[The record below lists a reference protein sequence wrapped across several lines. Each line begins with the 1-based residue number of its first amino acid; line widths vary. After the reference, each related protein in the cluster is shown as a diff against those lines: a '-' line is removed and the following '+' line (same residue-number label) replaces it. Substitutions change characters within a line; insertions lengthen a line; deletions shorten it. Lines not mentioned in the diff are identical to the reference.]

1 MRIEKLILKN
11 WATIY
16 TAMDGAQHIEI
27 DFGKSKNI
35 ITLFLGPNG
44 CGKTSVLST
53 LHPFAYSG
61 SFDTRN
67 DKNLFLDDSV
77 GYKEIHYS
85 HNGSLYIIKH
95 HYTPTKTGRSVKSF
109 ISKDGIEMNAN
120 GNVTSFKEIIL
131 SELCIYEDYLRL
143 IRLGPNVI
151 NFADMKTAA
160 RKDYVV
166 DLMDDIDIYSKYYK
180 KINDDNRYLK
190 NTLTNVV
197 NKLER
202 LHIVNLDEEKN
213 NLSNMEVQLE
223 KVENLLNKATFKSGQ
238 IQSKIETYTGG
249 NEATFVANYKETKS
263 SLTRVDDDIRKIEDW
278 INKVYAPLDKTVTKV
293 IDKTIMRVE
302 KEIIQIESSK
312 EANMLILDNLYTSK
326 TNKENQLKNI
336 KSKDE
341 INELTKNLKDYKA
354 RVVELEKTYNFENS
368 LFNCSKDDLLLA
380 LSLLQEIQNIAQ
392 DIYEY
397 GSKSVKEAIKMIQ
410 SNRNIEAYVA
420 KKVTSIDETMG
431 KLNVKRGYENEGVVV
446 MFIPPTC
453 ETNKCP
459 YYRRYHENKN
469 EDELGKKITKLEQD
483 RDYYLS
489 LVNINKK
496 IDYIFMII
504 RSNKSLIDRLP
515 DNYFAITP
523 LLDKLSKLESIYD
536 EDYITE
542 QISLI
547 EEFDE
552 YKNTKALIGEIEKE
566 LSYIKNSGID
576 IEIIQQ
582 GINNDIIEINRI
594 SNLNEE
600 YRVRLVELE
609 NKLEGYN
616 DIQNI
621 CEEFEDKSII
631 LKELKIDYND
641 LVNKVNLY
649 VQQISE
655 IKTLKSE
662 ETEIKTL
669 IGTYQRQK
677 ERLLSEINNIRF
689 RIREFNT
696 LQDEIN
702 SINEKFEEIRY
713 IRSALSSNEGIPL
726 LFVQL
731 YFQETKK
738 IVNDLLDMVYH
749 GDIEIGDF
757 DIDDSKFDVP
767 FFRNSLRIDD
777 INNAS
782 QGERNFFSLAL
793 SFSLMIQSHSSYN
806 VMLLDEI
813 DGPFDTRNREKFIS
827 ILEAQ
832 IQSIGAEQVFL
843 ISHNNTFDNYAVNV
857 VNFGSD
863 NELDNYKNITQLRI
877 VKK

>member
-16 TAMDGAQHIEI
+16 TAMDGALHIEI
-27 DFGKSKNI
+27 DFSKSKNI

-67 DKNLFLDDSV
+67 DKELFLDDLV

-109 ISKDGIEMNAN
+109 IIKNGTEMNAN
-120 GNVTSFKEIIL
+120 GNVTSFKEIVL
-131 SELCIYEDYLRL
+131 GELGIYEDYLRL
-143 IRLGPNVI
+143 IRLGPNVV

-160 RKDYVV
+160 RKEYVI
-166 DLMDDIDIYSKYYK
+166 DLMDDIDVYTKYYK
-180 KINDDNRYLK
+180 KINDDNRYLE
-190 NTLTNVV
+190 NTLTNVA

-202 LHIVNLDEEKN
+202 LHIVDLDEERDT
-213 NLSNMEVQLE
+213 LSKLE
-223 KVENLLNKATFKSGQ
+223 KNLEKTEKLLNNATFKSGQ

-249 NEATFVANYKETKS
+249 DELNFVNMYRDKKR
-263 SLTRVDDDIRKIEDW
+263 SLTEVKNGIMKIEDW
-278 INKVYAPLDKTVTKV
+278 IRNVYEPLDKSVTK
-293 IDKTIMRVE
+293 TISKSITRLE
-302 KEIIQIESSK
+302 KEIMQIESSK
-312 EANMLILDNLYTSK
+312 EANLMILDNLYTSK
-326 TNKENQLKNI
+326 TNKENQLRNI

-341 INELTKNLKDYKA
+341 ITELTETLKGY
-354 RVVELEKTYNFENS
+354 RVRVSELEKLYNFENS
-368 LFNCSKDDLLLA
+368 FFECSKDDLLLA
-380 LSLLQEIQNIAQ
+380 LSLLQEIQNVAQ
-392 DIYEY
+392 NIYEY

-410 SNRNIEAYVA
+410 SNRNIETYAA

-431 KLNVKRGYENEGVVV
+431 KLNIKRGYENEGVVV
-446 MFIPPTC
+446 LFIPPNC
-453 ETNKCP
+453 DGEKCP
-459 YYRRYHENKN
+459 YYRRFHEKKN
-469 EDELGKKITKLEQD
+469 EDELGKKITKLEQE
-483 RDYYLS
+483 REYYLS
-489 LVNINKK
+489 LVNIGKK
-496 IDYIFMII
+496 IDYILMII
-504 RSNKSLIDRLP
+504 RSNKALIEKLP
-515 DNYFAITP
+515 ENYFEIKP
-523 LLDKLSKLESIYD
+523 LLEKIGSLDQIYN

-547 EEFDE
+547 EEFEE
-552 YKNTKALIGEIEKE
+552 YKNTQKLIGEIEKE
-566 LSYIKNSGID
+566 LSYIKNSGVD
-576 IEIIQQ
+576 IENIQQ

-594 SNLNEE
+594 TVLNEQYSE
-600 YRVRLVELE
+600 RLTLLE
-609 NKLEGYN
+609 EKLEKLL
-616 DIQNI
+616 NI
-621 CEEFEDKSII
+621 RETCEEYDDKSIV

-641 LVNKVNLY
+641 LVSKVNLY
-649 VQQISE
+649 EQQISE
-655 IKTLKSE
+655 LKTLKSE
-662 ETEIKTL
+662 ATEIKTL

-677 ERLLSEINNIRF
+677 EHLLSEINNIKF

-696 LQDEIN
+696 LQDEIKT
-702 SINEKFEEIRY
+702 INEKFEEIRY
-713 IRSALSSNEGIPL
+713 IRLALSSNKGIPL

-767 FFRNSLRIDD
+767 FFRNSIRIDD
-777 INNAS
+777 INSAS

-793 SFSLMIQSHSSYN
+793 SFSLMIQSHSLYN

-857 VNFGSD
+857 LNFGSAD
-863 NELDNYKNITQLRI
+863 ELDNYKNITQLRI